1 MCVSLICLFFICR
14 QTERIVMSDR
24 SSGNSGS
31 LVAGFLLGA
40 AVGSVAGLL
49 FAPKP
54 GKETRR
60 FLKKS
65 ADALPEIAED
75 LSANVQVQADR
86 LSASAL
92 KNWDGTLMRLR
103 DAIAAG
109 IEASR
114 QENRRLSKMS
124 GKTTSGNS
132 LDLPSPISDSDP

>member
-1 MCVSLICLFFICR
+1 
-14 QTERIVMSDR
+14 MSDHP
-24 SSGNSGS
+24 SGNSGS

-40 AVGSVAGLL
+40 AVGSVFGLL

-92 KNWDGTLMRLR
+92 KNWDGTLTRLR
-103 DAIAAG
+103 DAIAVG

-124 GKTTSGNS
+124 EERTFGDSR
-132 LDLPSPISDSDP
+132 DLPSPISDSEP